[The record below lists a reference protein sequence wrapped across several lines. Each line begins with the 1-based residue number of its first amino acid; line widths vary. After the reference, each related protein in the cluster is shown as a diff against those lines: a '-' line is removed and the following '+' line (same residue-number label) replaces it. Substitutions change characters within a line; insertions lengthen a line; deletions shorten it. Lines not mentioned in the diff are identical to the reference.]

1 MSCEFKNT
9 IKVKRKQT
17 LCFSQVFKIYVTM
30 CLFRPKWNFYF
41 VQMNSVKEFVI
52 QPDILPSV
60 FDKQRYHWRIVSFL
74 CKSLCNI
81 NYLVCFISFSDEG
94 SFKIKFKDAIIGN
107 ERFHDVPKSMNN
119 KWLDHLTSGVNG
131 YTSLAEIGFYITDI
145 SFSQLQT

>member
-1 MSCEFKNT
+1 MLIQSRMKSSFCPNE
-9 IKVKRKQT
+9 
-17 LCFSQVFKIYVTM
+17 CYA
-30 CLFRPKWNFYF
+30 
-41 VQMNSVKEFVI
+41 VKEFVI
-52 QPDILPSV
+52 QPDLLPFV

-74 CKSLCNI
+74 CKYDTLALCNI
-81 NYLVCFISFSDEG
+81 NYIVCFISFSDEG